1 MPKKRYKCETC
12 GKEYAGRSGLYKHQK
27 KLGHGRFSVAEDR
40 NGGDDSLTVKETV
53 QASESGDTHSPAGGE
68 PSTSTVQSSPFEP
81 PAEDSSS
88 ESPDWFEWSFDEPD
102 ATDTI
107 PAPLKSIVASPQMSN
122 SKMSKAQ
129 REALEKQNHA
139 LLKMGLTFVDL
150 ALTKYGSRVSE
161 DPNFI
166 VSHDEK
172 TKELVAS
179 AQYGYLE
186 EKGIFLTN
194 HLSSGMIAASL
205 TGYYIGAPIVR
216 IRKHAKRRFFKTRIL
231 SRLPLIGR
239 FFKSKEVETTEIGQN
254 IEAVV

>member
-1 MPKKRYKCETC
+1 MAKKVFKCETC

-27 KLGHGRFSVAEDR
+27 KLGHGRFAQSE
-40 NGGDDSLTVKETV
+40 ETL
-53 QASESGDTHSPAGGE
+53 EETREDTHSPAGGE
-68 PSTSTVQSSPFEP
+68 ALNSPPQSSPSTP
-81 PAEDSSS
+81 PAEDS
-88 ESPDWFEWSFDEPD
+88 SPDWFEWSFDEPE

-107 PAPLKSIVASPQMSN
+107 PSPLKSIVASPQMSN
-122 SKMSKAQ
+122 SKLSKAQ

-139 LLKMGLTFVDL
+139 LLKMGLTFIDL

-161 DPNFI
+161 DPNF
-166 VSHDEK
+166 VVAHDEK

-179 AQYGYLE
+179 AQYRYLE
-186 EKGIFLTN
+186 EKGVFLTN

-205 TGYYIGAPIVR
+205 TAFYIGSPIVR

-254 IEAVV
+254 VEAVV

>member
-1 MPKKRYKCETC
+1 MPKKEYKCETC

-27 KLGHGRFSVAEDR
+27 KLGHGRFSNVVEE
-40 NGGDDSLTVKETV
+40 SPETV
-53 QASESGDTHSPAGGE
+53 QISDSPAGGE
-68 PSTSTVQSSPFEP
+68 APSTPPQSSLSTP
-81 PAEDSSS
+81 PAEDSPE
-88 ESPDWFEWSFDEPD
+88 ESPDWFEWSFDEPE

-107 PAPLKSIVASPQMSN
+107 PAPLKSIVSGPQMSN

-139 LLKMGLTFVDL
+139 LLKMGLTFIDL
-150 ALTKYGSRVSE
+150 ALTKYGSKVSE
-161 DPNFI
+161 DPSFT

-179 AQYGYLE
+179 AQFRYLE

-205 TGYYIGAPIVR
+205 TAFYIGAPVIR

-239 FFKSKEVETTEIGQN
+239 FFKSREVQTTEIAQN
-254 IEAVV
+254 TVVVE

>member
-1 MPKKRYKCETC
+1 MPKTIHQCDQCPKSYKTR
-12 GKEYAGRSGLYKHQK
+12 AGLWKHK
-27 KLGHGRFSVAEDR
+27 KAKHAVVEDR

-53 QASESGDTHSPAGGE
+53 QASESGDTYSPAGGE
-68 PSTSTVQSSPFEP
+68 PSPVQSSPSTP
-81 PAEDSSS
+81 PAEDSS
-88 ESPDWFEWSFDEPD
+88 EKSPDWFEWSFEEPE

-107 PAPLKSIVASPQMSN
+107 PSPLKSIVSSPQMSN

-139 LLKMGLTFVDL
+139 LLKMALTFTDL

-161 DPNFI
+161 DPNF
-166 VSHDEK
+166 VVAHDEK

-179 AQYGYLE
+179 AQYRYLE

-205 TGYYIGAPIVR
+205 TAFYIGSPIIR

-239 FFKSKEVETTEIGQN
+239 FFKSKEVETSEIGQN

>member
-1 MPKKRYKCETC
+1 
-12 GKEYAGRSGLYKHQK
+12 
-27 KLGHGRFSVAEDR
+27 
-40 NGGDDSLTVKETV
+40 
-53 QASESGDTHSPAGGE
+53 
-68 PSTSTVQSSPFEP
+68 
-81 PAEDSSS
+81 
-88 ESPDWFEWSFDEPD
+88 
-102 ATDTI
+102 
-107 PAPLKSIVASPQMSN
+107 MSN

-139 LLKMGLTFVDL
+139 LLKMGLTFIDL

-161 DPNFI
+161 DPNF
-166 VSHDEK
+166 VVAHDEK

-179 AQYGYLE
+179 AQYRYLE
-186 EKGIFLTN
+186 EKGVFLTN

-205 TGYYIGAPIVR
+205 TAFYIGSPIVR

>member
-1 MPKKRYKCETC
+1 MAKKVFKCETC

-27 KLGHGRFSVAEDR
+27 KLGHGRFAQSE
-40 NGGDDSLTVKETV
+40 ETL
-53 QASESGDTHSPAGGE
+53 EETREDTHSPAGCE
-68 PSTSTVQSSPFEP
+68 ALNSPPQSSPSTP
-81 PAEDSSS
+81 PAEDS
-88 ESPDWFEWSFDEPD
+88 SPDWFEWSFDEPE

-107 PAPLKSIVASPQMSN
+107 PSPLKSIVASPQMSN
-122 SKMSKAQ
+122 SKLSKAQ

-139 LLKMGLTFVDL
+139 LLKMGLTFIDL

-161 DPNFI
+161 DPNF
-166 VSHDEK
+166 VVAHDEK

-179 AQYGYLE
+179 AQYRYLE
-186 EKGIFLTN
+186 EKGVFLTN

-205 TGYYIGAPIVR
+205 TAFYIGSPIVR

-254 IEAVV
+254 VEAVV

>member
-1 MPKKRYKCETC
+1 MVKKVHQCEQCPKSYKTR
-12 GKEYAGRSGLYKHQK
+12 AGLWKHK
-27 KLGHGRFSVAEDR
+27 KAKHTVAEDR
-40 NGGDDSLTVKETV
+40 NDGDDSLTVKETV
-53 QASESGDTHSPAGGE
+53 QASESGDTHSPVGGE
-68 PSTSTVQSSPFEP
+68 RSQSPLNPPPSIPS
-81 PAEDSSS
+81 AEETTED
-88 ESPDWFEWSFDEPD
+88 SPDWFEWTFEESE

-107 PAPLKSIVASPQMSN
+107 PSPLKSIVAGPQMSN

-129 REALEKQNHA
+129 KEAFESQNHA
-139 LLKMGLTFVDL
+139 LLKMGLTFTDL

-161 DPNFI
+161 DPSFV

-179 AQYGYLE
+179 AQYRYLE

-205 TGYYIGAPIVR
+205 TAFYIGAPIVR

-239 FFKSKEVETTEIGQN
+239 FFKSKEPTTEIAQN
-254 IEAVV
+254 TVVVE